1 MSTAT
6 AEATAAPPTRKRSMK
21 KRLVLLALLLLV
33 LGGGGAG
40 AWFWLHGHAASEA
53 GASAQQGARKSPP
66 AFFAM
71 ENFVVNLADKEW
83 ERFAQIGITLEL
95 DGPETVDKLKAYT
108 PVIRS
113 QVLMLLAHKTS
124 AELLERSGKEQL
136 AADIVRE
143 TLRAIGEQGGGGPA
157 AQGEAAKGEQAKGT
171 GPVVRV
177 HFSSFIIQ

>member
-21 KRLVLLALLLLV
+21 KRLVLLALVLA

-40 AWFWLHGHAASEA
+40 AWLWLHGHAASEA
-53 GASAQQGARKSPP
+53 GASAQQSARKSPP

-95 DGPETVDKLKAYT
+95 DGPATADKLKAYT

-157 AQGEAAKGEQAKGT
+157 AQSEAAKGEQAKST